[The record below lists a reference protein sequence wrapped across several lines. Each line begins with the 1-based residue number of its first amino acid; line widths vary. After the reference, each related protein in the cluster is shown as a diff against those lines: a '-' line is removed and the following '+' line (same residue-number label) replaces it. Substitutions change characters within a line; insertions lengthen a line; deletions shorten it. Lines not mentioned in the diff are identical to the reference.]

1 MANNKNSSF
10 GPVPLTNA
18 AANYLNPAT
27 ASGGVNAGSSAQY
40 LLVKWIDF
48 VNKTGSP
55 HNFTAY
61 LGLTGGS
68 AAGTEVIGVA
78 YVVAA
83 NTTYRWNGPLRIDS
97 TQFLSMLA
105 DANTA
110 ITISGEMEVGVSG

>member
-1 MANNKNSSF
+1 MNNKQASF
-10 GPVPLTNA
+10 GPVALTNA
-18 AANYLNPAT
+18 VANYLNPAT

-48 VNKTGSP
+48 VNKTGVS
-55 HNFTAY
+55 HNFSAW
-61 LGLTGGS
+61 LGATGAS
-68 AAGTEVIGVA
+68 AAGTEVIGTA
-78 YVVAA
+78 YVVPA

-97 TQFLSMLA
+97 TQFLTMQA